1 MKTMTHK
8 KPRSRAKFLLL
19 ALLFFGPLAIAM
31 WGYYL
36 SGGWRPAGQT
46 EHGDLVYPAR
56 PLPSFSFRSSDGGQL
71 ARKDLDGMWTLL
83 YIDGW
88 DCDTGCVDA
97 LVNTRQIRLAL
108 GKDMDR
114 IQRVFL
120 VNGPCCELRDLGQE
134 HPDLK
139 IAWLDGRD
147 RAAFTKVLPSDQ
159 QTDPLLSGNIY
170 LIDPLGNLMMRYG
183 PRSEPKGILTDMKK
197 LLRLSHIG

>member
-1 MKTMTHK
+1 MTEKHA
-8 KPRSRAKFLLL
+8 RSRAKFLLL
-19 ALLFFGPLAIAM
+19 ALLFFGPVAIAM

-56 PLPSFSFRSSDGGQL
+56 PLPEFSFPDPKGGEL
-71 ARKDLDGMWTLL
+71 ALENLRGMWTLL

-88 DCDTGCVDA
+88 DCDTACVDA
-97 LVNTRQIRLAL
+97 LYNTRQIRTAL

-114 IQRVFL
+114 VQRVFL

-139 IAWLDGRD
+139 LAWLDGAD
-147 RAAFTKVLPSDQ
+147 RSVFIKVLPAYEQ
-159 QTDPLLSGNIY
+159 ADPLLSGRIY
-170 LIDPLGNLMMRYG
+170 LVDPLGNLMMSYG
-183 PRSEPKGILTDMKK
+183 PRSEPKGILSDLKK
-197 LLRLSHIG
+197 LLKLSHIG